1 MCAGAVY
8 WREDRE
14 KRKTYR
20 GLIDEKRAREK
31 KEAWIRELEIREAE
45 DERERVRR
53 RERRRRAGL
62 SEVDLEAEDARTM
75 AVEGARDVAQGS
87 VVNGSNLN
95 SSPLETARLA
105 GLVGGKGILGQAMG
119 LWWSSKD

>member
-1 MCAGAVY
+1 VY

-20 GLIDEKRAREK
+20 GLVDEKRAREK

-62 SEVDLEAEDARTM
+62 TGAELEDENARMM
-75 AVEGARDVAQGS
+75 AVEGARDIAAGS
-87 VVNGSNLN
+87 VVDGSNSN
-95 SSPLETARLA
+95 SSPLDKERLA
-105 GLVGGKGILGQAMG
+105 ELVRGKGILGQAMS